1 MAFLNAILALA
12 VAATAASPAP
22 QQDTN
27 DGQDLSTSPLT
38 CPAGG
43 SDPPIDPSH
52 YTLPNDQPVVTLDA
66 SDAFGGLTE
75 RERLYAHYL
84 SRASYYGS
92 LIVLVQ
98 TSPEAPHIFRLL
110 HRINTAQVTLVE
122 RQQSRIATKVYKSEI
137 FLDCRIQP
145 S

>member
-1 MAFLNAILALA
+1 MAFLNAVLALA
-12 VAATAASPAP
+12 VAATAASAAP
-22 QQDTN
+22 QHQDTN
-27 DGQDLSTSPLT
+27 DDQDLSTSPLT
-38 CPAGG
+38 CPVRG
-43 SDPPIDPSH
+43 SDDAPIDPSH

-110 HRINTAQVTLVE
+110 HRINTAQVE
-122 RQQSRIATKVYKSEI
+122 RQ
-137 FLDCRIQP
+137 F
-145 S
+145 

>member
-1 MAFLNAILALA
+1 MAFLDAILALV
-12 VAATAASPAP
+12 VATTVASAAP
-22 QQDTN
+22 QQDTK
-27 DGQDLSTSPLT
+27 DEHDFSTSPLT
-38 CPAGG
+38 CPATR

-98 TSPEAPHIFRLL
+98 TSPEAPHIFRLI
-110 HRINTAQVTLVE
+110 HRINTAQVKD
-122 RQQSRIATKVYKSEI
+122 SY
-137 FLDCRIQP
+137 
-145 S
+145 

>member
-1 MAFLNAILALA
+1 MASLNAILSLVVVAA
-12 VAATAASPAP
+12 VASAAP
-22 QQDTN
+22 QQDTTK
-27 DGQDLSTSPLT
+27 DEQDFSTSPLT
-38 CPAGG
+38 CPARG
-43 SDPPIDPSH
+43 SGPPIDPSH

-66 SDAFGGLTE
+66 SEAFSGLTE

-110 HRINTAQVTLVE
+110 HRINTAQVE
-122 RQQSRIATKVYKSEI
+122 RQFQEL
-137 FLDCRIQP
+137 FQE
-145 S
+145 